1 MDDSDRIA
9 VALMVLAKTQVVDA
23 EAVSAALLPH
33 WPAWVVARAVTRS
46 LGLACDAD
54 AACALAA
61 EVSSARVESVRQLL
75 REQGMSD
82 LLGEPTL

>member
-9 VALMVLAKTQVVDA
+9 VALMVLAKTKVVDA

-33 WPAWVVARAVTRS
+33 WPGWVVARAVTRS

-61 EVSSARVESVRQLL
+61 EVSAERIEAVRQLL
-75 REQGMSD
+75 RQEGMAD
-82 LLGEPTL
+82 LLGEPSL